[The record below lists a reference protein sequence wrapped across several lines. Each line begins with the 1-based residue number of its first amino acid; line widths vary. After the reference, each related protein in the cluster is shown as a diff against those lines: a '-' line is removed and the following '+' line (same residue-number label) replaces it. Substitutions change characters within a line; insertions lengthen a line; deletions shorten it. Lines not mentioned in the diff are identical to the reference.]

1 LRFPGKVNFSLIANR
16 SATLRSALVALR
28 PQLLACV
35 ACLPFLSVMADS
47 QDAAVAGEVRSQ
59 ASSSSTSDTANAS
72 ELTLQDAVQKALT
85 TYPTV
90 RIALERALAARAQV
104 GLVRTQTLPQASVLW
119 QTNRSTYNNIPGLL
133 ISQGVVPSLSGPV
146 LANTSG
152 TSVWGS
158 AGGLL
163 INWEPTRFGYRKAEV
178 DAASDALDAAG
189 DRLSLTKL
197 DVANAAASA
206 YIAVAVVHEQ
216 VRSAESDLTRRQ
228 TFADTIHILVDN
240 QLRPGADASQADA
253 EVAAAKTRL
262 IRSRTAEKTDL
273 AALAELLVVRSS
285 EIHIS
290 SDTLLTLPA
299 EQDQPSFTADRHPLA
314 LESNHL
320 WNQSKAEE
328 RVWSRAYAPRIAL
341 EGAVSGRGSGVKPD
355 GTMLE
360 GTNGLAPDR
369 ALGGG
374 HSSHI
379 CSI

>member
-1 LRFPGKVNFSLIANR
+1 MRFPGKVNFSLIANR

-178 DAASDALDAAG
+178 GAASDALDAAG

-197 DVANAAASA
+197 DVLPMPPSLVLSR
-206 YIAVAVVHEQ
+206 YY
-216 VRSAESDLTRRQ
+216 RS
-228 TFADTIHILVDN
+228 
-240 QLRPGADASQADA
+240 
-253 EVAAAKTRL
+253 
-262 IRSRTAEKTDL
+262 
-273 AALAELLVVRSS
+273 
-285 EIHIS
+285 
-290 SDTLLTLPA
+290 
-299 EQDQPSFTADRHPLA
+299 
-314 LESNHL
+314 LESQQPL
-320 WNQSKAEE
+320 QDFA
-328 RVWSRAYAPRIAL
+328 
-341 EGAVSGRGSGVKPD
+341 
-355 GTMLE
+355 
-360 GTNGLAPDR
+360 
-369 ALGGG
+369 
-374 HSSHI
+374 
-379 CSI
+379 